1 MNQNYLFIWYE
12 PELHRVRDAWINNVT
27 LKSLK
32 QKYTQQSSLSFTK
45 QFLGLDMYIG
55 SMYMVKPVLNW
66 KESIFVDQSLF
77 PCRCFV
83 MTLRNTIKMKWIL

>member
-1 MNQNYLFIWYE
+1 MKLKENICLYGMNQNYLFIWYE

-66 KESIFVDQSLF
+66 KVNL
-77 PCRCFV
+77 C
-83 MTLRNTIKMKWIL
+83 